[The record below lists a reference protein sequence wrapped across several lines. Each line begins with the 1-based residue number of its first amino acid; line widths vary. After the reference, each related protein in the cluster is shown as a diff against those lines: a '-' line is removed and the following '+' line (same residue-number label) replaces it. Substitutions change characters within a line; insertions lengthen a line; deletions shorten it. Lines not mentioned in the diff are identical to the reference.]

1 MARMGHDETGGET
14 MRYRLEL
21 EGLPRTEDVLRLVYS
36 ALKEKGYDPTGQ
48 LVGYLLSGDPA
59 YITTY
64 RDARKRIRALE
75 RDELLEEIVEQYL
88 KRFASQTREG

>member
-1 MARMGHDETGGET
+1 MTHMEHDETGRET

-21 EGLPRTEDVLRLVYS
+21 EGRPRTEDVLRQVYL

-75 RDELLEEIVEQYL
+75 RDELLEEVVEHYL
-88 KRFASQTREG
+88 RRFAGETREV

>member
-1 MARMGHDETGGET
+1 MARREHEEMSGET
-14 MRYRLEL
+14 MRFRVDL
-21 EGLPRTEDVLRLVYS
+21 EGQPRTEDVLRLVYT

-64 RDARKRIRALE
+64 RERAS
-75 RDELLEEIVEQYL
+75 RSAPWSGMNSW
-88 KRFASQTREG
+88 RRSWSST